1 MLVKKINSTFGSYR
15 GMIRLILDTMKMWFG
30 QYSTCEQVEWSKVQR
45 LVFVCQGNICRSP
58 YGHVL
63 ASKHGIDNV
72 VSLGYATTTGLSA
85 NSQAM
90 KVANERG
97 TPLSNHVTTDINDF
111 QFQDGDLLLVM
122 EDRHLF
128 KIAANNKQGKDVQ
141 VTMLGLWSTPKIAL
155 LYDPH
160 TLSDEYFHQCYERI
174 ETATKNV
181 IAKFVA
187 SR

>member
-1 MLVKKINSTFGSYR
+1 
-15 GMIRLILDTMKMWFG
+15 
-30 QYSTCEQVEWSKVQR
+30 
-45 LVFVCQGNICRSP
+45 
-58 YGHVL
+58 
-63 ASKHGIDNV
+63 